1 MRRFLVAAVVAGV
14 FAGTSFGEEL
24 KSGPPVGEGVAPFN
38 PVNVAGPYAGT
49 KACPV

>member
-1 MRRFLVAAVVAGV
+1 MTRFLVTAVVAGIV
-14 FAGTSFGEEL
+14 AGTGLGAEI
-24 KSGPPVGEGVAPFN
+24 KSGPAVGDGVTPFN